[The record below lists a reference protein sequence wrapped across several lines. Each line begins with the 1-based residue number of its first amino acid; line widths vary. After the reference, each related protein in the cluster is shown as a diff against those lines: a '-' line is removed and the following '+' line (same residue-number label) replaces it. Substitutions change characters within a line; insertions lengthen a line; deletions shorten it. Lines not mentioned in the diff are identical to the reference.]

1 MAFFSTEKRKTRFS
15 LSFMFNH
22 SSRLNMAAHPF
33 AARTPRFFEAPFNG
47 FPHQSLGII
56 RATQFGPQG

>member
-1 MAFFSTEKRKTRFS
+1 
-15 LSFMFNH
+15 MFNH